1 MERVE
6 IYRLIATK
14 NKIRIGEKFEGSEMA
29 RRGRSVIEDILTLV
43 AKTPWPVG
51 VGLAIV
57 SFIVLRTFAEAEP
70 VQAAGVSN
78 VSATVFSSVGITLA
92 TVGQYLV
99 PPIFLVASLGSFLK
113 QLKISGM
120 IQAVAQ
126 DPEPELAKLSWPE
139 FEELV
144 GELFRRR
151 GFTVTRTGKPG
162 PDGGVD
168 VELRR
173 DGKLFL
179 VQCKH
184 WKTRRVT
191 VDKVRALLGVTT
203 ARHAAGGFLV
213 TSGRFTEDAE
223 SFAHGVNLELI
234 DGHALVEYLDRP
246 TEPEIWNAPVATPKL
261 DLPSNPVPVCPQ
273 CGEQMVTRTARRG
286 PTAGTKFWGCS
297 GFPACRGTR
306 RISE

>member
-1 MERVE
+1 
-6 IYRLIATK
+6 
-14 NKIRIGEKFEGSEMA
+14 MA
-29 RRGRSVIEDILTLV
+29 RRRRSVIEDILTLV
-43 AKTPWPVG
+43 AKAPWPVG
-51 VGLAIV
+51 VVLAIV
-57 SFIVLRTFAEAEP
+57 SFIVLRTFAQAEP
-70 VQAAGVSN
+70 VQADGVSDI
-78 VSATVFSSVGITLA
+78 SATVFSGVGITLA

-99 PPIFLVASLGSFLK
+99 PPLFLVASLGSFLK
-113 QLKISGM
+113 QSKINGM
-120 IQAVAQ
+120 FQAVAKE
-126 DPEPELAKLSWPE
+126 PEPGLAKLSWSE

-144 GELFRRR
+144 AELFRRR
-151 GFTVTRTGKPG
+151 RFTVKRTGKPG

-213 TSGRFTEDAE
+213 TSGKFTEDAE
-223 SFAHGVNLELI
+223 SFAKGMNLELI
-234 DGHALVEYLDRP
+234 DGHALVEYLGRAS
-246 TEPEIWNAPVATPKL
+246 ESEVWNVPVATPKL
-261 DLPSNPVPVCPQ
+261 DLPSDRGLVCPE
-273 CGEQMVTRTARRG
+273 CGEPMVTRTARRG

-297 GFPACRGTR
+297 TFPACRGSR
-306 RISE
+306 PVAD

>member
-1 MERVE
+1 
-6 IYRLIATK
+6 
-14 NKIRIGEKFEGSEMA
+14 MA

-43 AKTPWPVG
+43 ARAPWPVG
-51 VGLAIV
+51 VGLAVV
-57 SFIVLRTFAEAEP
+57 SFIVLRIFAQAEP
-70 VQAAGVSN
+70 VQPAEASN
-78 VSATVFSSVGITLA
+78 VAATAFSSVGITLA
-92 TVGQYLV
+92 SIGQYLL
-99 PPIFLVASLGSFLK
+99 PPLFLVASLGSFLK
-113 QLKISGM
+113 QSRISGLF
-120 IQAVAQ
+120 QSVAKE
-126 DPEPELAKLSWPE
+126 PEPGLAKLSWSE

-151 GFTVTRTGKPG
+151 GFTVERTGKPG

-191 VDKVRALLGVTT
+191 VDKVRALLGVMT
-203 ARHAAGGFLV
+203 ARHAGGGFLV

-223 SFAHGVNLELI
+223 LFAHGVNLELI

-246 TEPEIWNAPVATPKL
+246 NEPEIWNAPAATPKL

-297 GFPACRGTR
+297 AFPACRGTR
-306 RISE
+306 PVVD